1 MEEKGVYLAIQTPRQ
16 VRKKP
21 MYKNGMY
28 RETDKMS
35 DLICENY
42 PMVLVMSRFGIALGF
57 GEKNIGE
64 VCRQNGVD
72 ACTFLTVVNFLV
84 EEVNTP
90 VENISKCLSIE
101 NLIRYLHNAH
111 DYFLNFRLPHIRRK
125 LVDAISGC
133 PEDVAFV
140 ITKFFDEYA
149 EEVNKHMSYEERA
162 VFPYVRNLLEGKRDP
177 KYNITIFRKRHDQI
191 EMKITELKN
200 ILIKYYPGAG
210 TNMLNSVLF
219 DIFATEEDYEAFNK
233 RQSAYQ
239 VKKGDLSQY
248 HGNCYLGIDAG
259 STTTKTALVGE
270 DGTLLYSF
278 YSNNNGSP
286 LKTAIRSIQ
295 EIYSI
300 LPEDAHIAFSC
311 STGYGEALMKAA
323 LLLDEG
329 EVETVSHYYAAAFF
343 DPEVDCIVD
352 IGGQDMK

>member
-72 ACTFLTVVNFLV
+72 ACTF
-84 EEVNTP
+84 
-90 VENISKCLSIE
+90 LSIE

-210 TNMLNSVLF
+210 TNMLNSILF
-219 DIFATEEDYEAFNK
+219 YIFATEEDLASHTRVE
-233 RQSAYQ
+233 
-239 VKKGDLSQY
+239 D
-248 HGNCYLGIDAG
+248 YLFVPAIL
-259 STTTKTALVGE
+259 ALE
-270 DGTLLYSF
+270 KQL
-278 YSNNNGSP
+278 
-286 LKTAIRSIQ
+286 
-295 EIYSI
+295 
-300 LPEDAHIAFSC
+300 
-311 STGYGEALMKAA
+311 
-323 LLLDEG
+323 
-329 EVETVSHYYAAAFF
+329 
-343 DPEVDCIVD
+343 
-352 IGGQDMK
+352 

>member
-219 DIFATEEDYEAFNK
+219 DILP
-233 RQSAYQ
+233 RR
-239 VKKGDLSQY
+239 
-248 HGNCYLGIDAG
+248 
-259 STTTKTALVGE
+259 KTWLHIPVWRIIC
-270 DGTLLYSF
+270 LYRP
-278 YSNNNGSP
+278 YW
-286 LKTAIRSIQ
+286 LWKTIISMNR
-295 EIYSI
+295 
-300 LPEDAHIAFSC
+300 
-311 STGYGEALMKAA
+311 
-323 LLLDEG
+323 
-329 EVETVSHYYAAAFF
+329 
-343 DPEVDCIVD
+343 
-352 IGGQDMK
+352 